1 MTDDILALT
10 RLSHVGLEWLPSD
23 NEYGIPS
30 LDPAM
35 QASELPALWRKW
47 GERCRKDRTD
57 GPTGVHLF
65 TEDYKFSG
73 LWSHDWIGHGGY
85 SVAVEPNYSTGPGM
99 PLAVVLWGIYRK
111 RHLARRWQR
120 AGIRILV
127 DLNVETKF
135 AEVALL
141 GVPQGWRAYATRARE
156 GHGEELEMDYE
167 LGCER
172 AGSQDILYVV
182 FGGHWRTA
190 ELCADRGWTHIPERA
205 EEVANGK
212 R

>member
-10 RLSHVGLEWLPSD
+10 RLSYVGLEWLPSD
-23 NEYGIPS
+23 NEYGIPM
-30 LDPAM
+30 LDLAM
-35 QASELPALWRKW
+35 QATDLPASWRKW
-47 GERCRKDRTD
+47 GECCRKAPA
-57 GPTGVHLF
+57 GESKGVHLY

-73 LWSHDWIGHGGY
+73 LWTHDWVSHGGY
-85 SVAVEPNYSTGPGM
+85 AVAVEPNYSTGPRM
-99 PLAVVLWGIYRK
+99 PLAVVLWGLYRK

-127 DLNVETKF
+127 DLNVETEF

-141 GVPQGWRAYATRARE
+141 GVPQGWRVYATRARE
-156 GHGEELEMDYE
+156 GHREELEMDYD

-172 AGSQDILYVV
+172 AGTRDILFVV

-212 R
+212 G